1 MLLVSVLVSRWV
13 QYKGTIRRVIK
24 THQHFRELTTKNKGR
39 EGQKLGNLQKNNK
52 KTVI

>member
-24 THQHFRELTTKNKGR
+24 THQNFTELTTKNKGR
-39 EGQKLGNLQKNNK
+39 EGQKLGNLQKKNK